1 MVCLSEY
8 EIWIIGGD
16 NFLCY
21 DCGKCMK
28 FFFIKG
34 ELFWLIKVNDKF
46 VVIVVIKNGDFM
58 YVDKYGYINIVE
70 YN

>member
-8 EIWIIGGD
+8 EIWIIGSD
-16 NFLCY
+16 NFYGC
-21 DCGKCMK
+21 DSGKCMK

-34 ELFWLIKVNDKF
+34 ELFWLIKVIDIF

-58 YVDKYGYINIVE
+58 YVDNYGNIKIVE